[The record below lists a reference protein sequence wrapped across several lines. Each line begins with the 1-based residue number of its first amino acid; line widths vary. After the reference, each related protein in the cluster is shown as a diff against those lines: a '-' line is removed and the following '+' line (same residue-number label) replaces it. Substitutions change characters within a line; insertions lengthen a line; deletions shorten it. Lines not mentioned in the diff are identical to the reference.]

1 MVGSSNS
8 IACANIML
16 NSAVADTLRKFADE
30 LEKSTDFDATLHALL
45 IGSLK
50 AHKRILFN
58 GNGYDDAWI
67 EEATKV
73 RGLHNLRTTP
83 DAMKA
88 LLDEKNMEM
97 LLRQKVYS
105 ETELRSRYE
114 IMLENYCKTIV
125 IEANTMAEMT
135 RKEILPAVS
144 RYCAAVAEGA
154 GKKRALVP
162 TLPCAYETGL
172 VEKLSVLSDQI
183 EKSVEALEGTLV
195 KLSTVSEIT
204 ALSEAIRDKLLPKMA
219 ELRAVAD
226 EAEVMTAKEY
236 WPFPTYGDILFNI

>member
-1 MVGSSNS
+1 M
-8 IACANIML
+8 
-16 NSAVADTLRKFADE
+16 
-30 LEKSTDFDATLHALL
+30 
-45 IGSLK
+45 
-50 AHKRILFN
+50 
-58 GNGYDDAWI
+58 
-67 EEATKV
+67 
-73 RGLHNLRTTP
+73 
-83 DAMKA
+83 
-88 LLDEKNMEM
+88 
-97 LLRQKVYS
+97 
-105 ETELRSRYE
+105 
-114 IMLENYCKTIV
+114 
-125 IEANTMAEMT
+125 
-135 RKEILPAVS
+135 
-144 RYCAAVAEGA
+144 AEGA

-162 TLPCAYETGL
+162 TLPCSYETGL